1 MDKVSGVGNPA
12 QFPKFKVP
20 TPFKMGVGNKMT
32 FYYKDG
38 DFKAGLAGVSVEV
51 QGIKAAQVRPELCCV
66 PVPLGLCVRVGVRW
80 GEAGA

>member
-51 QGIKAAQVRPELCCV
+51 QGIKAAQVRPDPCAS
-66 PVPLGLCVRVGVRW
+66 GVQEARAR
-80 GEAGA
+80 EAGAWQS